1 MSLFSDNIRALRVKN
16 NISQQ
21 KLAENLLI
29 TRGRYVKYEDG
40 TSEPPYEILQKIA
53 AYHRMSI
60 DILLSVDVRKINMED
75 LLKLDNNRLLLPI
88 LVDSNGKNF
97 VELIPYKARAGYAT
111 GLGDPR
117 YIEELPQ
124 YQMPFLGPGKHRIFP
139 LEGDSMPP
147 HEDGSYIVTRYIE
160 KLDEIVDGKTY
171 IVITRDDGIVYK
183 RINKNEENIFILES
197 DNSFYDPYTL
207 KASEILE
214 IWEFE
219 YSIGKN
225 DRKPDLQSKNN
236 LEEIIRKMQKDMAEI
251 KDRIA

>member
-1 MSLFSDNIRALRVKN
+1 MSLFSDNIRALRIKN

-21 KLAENLLI
+21 KLAEILLI

-40 TSEPPYEILQKIA
+40 SSEPPYDILQKIA
-53 AYHRMSI
+53 AYHRISI
-60 DILLSVDVRKINMED
+60 DLLLSVDVRKINIDD

-88 LVDSNGKNF
+88 IVDSNGKNF

-124 YQMPFLGPGKHRIFP
+124 YQMPFLGAGKHRIFP
-139 LEGDSMPP
+139 VEGDSMPP

-160 KLDEIVDGKTY
+160 KLDEIVNGKTY
-171 IVITRDDGIVYK
+171 IVITRDEGIVYK
-183 RINKNEENIFILES
+183 RINKNGENILILES
-197 DNSFYDPYTL
+197 DNSFYEPYTI
-207 KASEILE
+207 KASDILE

-225 DRKPDLQSKNN
+225 DKKPYLADKES
-236 LEEIIRKMQKDMAEI
+236 LEEIIRKLQKDMADI
-251 KDRIA
+251 KANFT

>member
-1 MSLFSDNIRALRVKN
+1 MSLFSDNIRALRIKN

-21 KLAENLLI
+21 KLAESLLI

-139 LEGDSMPP
+139 VEGDSMPP

-160 KLDEIVDGKTY
+160 KLDEVVDGKTY

-183 RINKNEENIFILES
+183 RLYKDGTNSLLFES
-197 DNSFYDPYTL
+197 DNSFYVPYTA
-207 KASEILE
+207 KISNILE

-225 DRKPDLQSKNN
+225 DKKPYLPDKES
-236 LEEIIRKMQKDMAEI
+236 LEEIIRKLQKDMADI
-251 KDRIA
+251 KSNFI